1 MWQRAKRA
9 THEAKDFSQRS
20 QTTERDTRIDD
31 HSAVLDEPKDHA
43 VA

>member
-1 MWQRAKRA
+1 MKQ
-9 THEAKDFSQRS
+9 KDFS

-31 HSAVLDEPKDHA
+31 HPAVVDEPKDHA